1 MMYGAM
7 DVLLPHI
14 PKAEADKRIG
24 MVIGVVEGDVHDIG
38 KSIVK
43 TMCSAAG
50 FDVHDLG
57 CDVPPETFV
66 AKTKETKS
74 HVVAMRTL
82 MTPTKDGMK
91 AVMDGLVEA
100 GFRMN
105 VKTIIGGAPTSKEFA
120 YDIGADFW
128 AGIAQDAVVK
138 IKGAL

>member
-1 MMYGAM
+1 MYGAM

-57 CDVPPETFV
+57 RVVPPETFV

-100 GFRMN
+100 GVRMN